1 MIGGDGTHRGAI
13 YLSKLLRNCGQ
24 PVVLAGIPK
33 TIDNDVSFIDF
44 SFGFRSAVEEAVRA
58 ILAAKTEAKSLKN
71 GVGVVKLMG
80 RYAGYIACH
89 ASIASGAV
97 DLCLIPE
104 LKIRI
109 SGPNNH
115 FDHLRRVLGTR
126 GHAVVVVAEGAGE
139 QLLGE
144 GCVGKHTFSS
154 PACRGVA

>member
-1 MIGGDGTHRGAI
+1 
-13 YLSKLLRNCGQ
+13 
-24 PVVLAGIPK
+24 
-33 TIDNDVSFIDF
+33 
-44 SFGFRSAVEEAVRA
+44 
-58 ILAAKTEAKSLKN
+58 
-71 GVGVVKLMG
+71 MG

-115 FDHLRRVLGTR
+115 FDHLRRVLGAR

-144 GCVGKHTFSS
+144 GCVGMTHFVTTT
-154 PACRGVA
+154 ACLIRNHLLCHSLKTDAGGNRKLPPIGLYLKDKIVEYVVP